1 MLNVDKICR
10 TLSLVELFCEYVNKL
25 TKLNSQKW
33 MCNKRLIAFRRILND
48 KEDFKSGTIKEKV
61 VFCFRL
67 TPVTGCLES
76 AYAVYPGNTT

>member
-10 TLSLVELFCEYVNKL
+10 TLSLVELFCEYVNEL

-48 KEDFKSGTIKEKV
+48 KEDFKSLFTRDGSDIYSFIFWVNKKKPML
-61 VFCFRL
+61 F
-67 TPVTGCLES
+67 P
-76 AYAVYPGNTT
+76 